1 MHNAQL
7 MWVRIWHT
15 VLRTTHAAH
24 SIELK
29 VETNTEM
36 QFIAELYF
44 KAKVQYINVEINI
57 KKGGDLNLMHCEQR
71 RYI

>member
-7 MWVRIWHT
+7 MEVRFSHT
-15 VLRTTHAAH
+15 VLRTTNAAH

-29 VETNTEM
+29 VATNTEM

-44 KAKVQYINVEINI
+44 KAKV
-57 KKGGDLNLMHCEQR
+57 
-71 RYI
+71 

>member
-1 MHNAQL
+1 MYNAQL
-7 MWVRIWHT
+7 MWVRISHT

-29 VETNTEM
+29 GETNTEM

-44 KAKVQYINVEINI
+44 KAKV
-57 KKGGDLNLMHCEQR
+57 
-71 RYI
+71 